1 MPMSV
6 SGNNFQR
13 VGDLS
18 AEQFRERLRGN
29 GLVVRIGPFDIRL
42 RAQVARMEAALHH
55 LYRDYAVLEGQHD
68 VSFHVQLSERWK
80 FTPTPKRMVHFSVD
94 GRSPHPDMPAAH
106 ALAVLEWGLNL
117 VIALRYH
124 CFLMLH
130 AAVVEKHGRALI
142 LPGTPGSGKS
152 TLCAALVHSGWRLL
166 SDEFGVLRP
175 GSIELLPLPRLVP
188 IKNES
193 IDVLTQFA
201 PHAQW
206 GPIIP
211 GTRKGTVRHMR
222 PPREHIDRSAESAR
236 AGWIVFPKWRKD
248 ATISLQQ
255 LPAMEGFAQVAANS
269 FNYEMLGEAGF
280 SAVEKL
286 ISSST
291 CHTLDYSHLDTAIGA
306 LDELAARDAS

>member
-1 MPMSV
+1 MSLL
-6 SGNNFQR
+6 GNNFQR

-18 AEQFRERLRGN
+18 PKKFRERLRGN
-29 GLVVRIGPFDIRL
+29 GLDVRIGPFDIRIKV
-42 RAQVARMEAALHH
+42 QVARMESALHH
-55 LYRDYAVLEGQHD
+55 LYRDYALLKDQQD
-68 VSFHVQLSERWK
+68 VSFHVQLSERWNIW
-80 FTPTPKRMVHFSVD
+80 PTPKHMVRFSVD
-94 GRSPHPDMPAAH
+94 GKAPHPDMPADH

-152 TLCAALVHSGWRLL
+152 TLCAALVHRGWRLL
-166 SDEFGVLRP
+166 SDEFGMLRP
-175 GSIELLPLPRLVP
+175 GSSELLPLPRLVP

-222 PPREHIDRSAESAR
+222 PQREHIDRSAENALAR
-236 AGWIVFPKWRKD
+236 WIVFPKWRKD
-248 ATISLQQ
+248 ATISLQE

-280 SAVEKL
+280 ITVEKL

-291 CHTLDYSHLDTAIGA
+291 CYTLDYASLDAA
-306 LDELAARDAS
+306 LEVLDELAARDAN